1 MKDEDRTADVG
12 PEGRIRPWGSLTFRD
27 FRLLWIGGIFS
38 GLARYMREM
47 LNYFLI
53 YEISGSAVQLGLT
66 GVFQAIPVLTLGLLS
81 GSIADRVDRKKLLI
95 ITHTVGLTAP
105 FLLAFLIFADLVAV
119 WHLWLLTSLSG
130 AIAVVGG
137 PAQRAYMA
145 RLVPRSHMMN
155 AVTLLSVPTQGTL
168 LVGPVL
174 AGAIVDISGIG
185 YAYLANGMLQV
196 ASLGALVLIA
206 TSGVPE
212 GETGRR
218 RVSVAAIVDGLRFT
232 WQQKIIFAGFLIDY
246 AAMAFGFYRILL
258 PVLAKD
264 VYGVGATGLGVLNAA
279 PAIGA
284 VIASILLLG
293 IGDVRRKGVLL
304 AMSGLAYAAFV
315 ALLGATPWFW
325 LGLLATVGLGLTDM
339 VSYTLRQALIQ
350 LVAPDN
356 FRGRTAATSQMF
368 STLANSTGSL
378 EIGVAAALLGPQ
390 MALVVGGGVSAL
402 LIVAI
407 SAKVKTLWQYGAS
420 FGPREVPPNTR

>member
-1 MKDEDRTADVG
+1 MKDQDRIVDVSSA
-12 PEGRIRPWGSLTFRD
+12 ERIRPWGSLTFRD
-27 FRLLWIGGIFS
+27 FRLLWTGGIFS

-47 LNYFLI
+47 LNFYLI
-53 YEISGSAVQLGLT
+53 YEISGSAIQLGLT
-66 GVFQAIPVLTLGLLS
+66 GLFQAIPVLTLGLLS
-81 GSIADRVDRKKLLI
+81 GSIADRFDRKKLLI
-95 ITHTVGLTAP
+95 VTHAVGLTAP

-119 WHLWLLTSLSG
+119 WHLWALTSLSST
-130 AIAVVGG
+130 IAVIGG
-137 PAQRAYMA
+137 PAQRAFMA

-168 LVGPVL
+168 LVGPIL
-174 AGAIVDISGIG
+174 AGGIVDATGIG
-185 YAYLANGMLQV
+185 YAYLANGILQV
-196 ASLGALVLIA
+196 ASLGALALIS

-212 GETGRR
+212 GDLSRR
-218 RVSVAAIVDGLRFT
+218 RVSIAAIVDGLKFT

-246 AAMAFGFYRILL
+246 TAMAFGFYRILL

-284 VIASILLLG
+284 VVASVVLLS

-304 AMSGLAYAAFV
+304 AMSALAYAALV

-325 LGLLATVGLGLTDM
+325 MGLLAAAGLGLTDT
-339 VSYTLRQALIQ
+339 VSYALRQSLIQ

-402 LIVAI
+402 LIIAI
-407 SAKVKTLWQYGAS
+407 SARVKTLWRYGTSIGSREAP
-420 FGPREVPPNTR
+420 PRAN